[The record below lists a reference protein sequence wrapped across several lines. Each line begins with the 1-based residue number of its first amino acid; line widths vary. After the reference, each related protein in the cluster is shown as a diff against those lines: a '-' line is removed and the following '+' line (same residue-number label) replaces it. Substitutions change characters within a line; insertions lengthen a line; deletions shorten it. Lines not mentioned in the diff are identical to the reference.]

1 MLVRRLKRIKKDLT
15 DLTLEQ
21 LNDLLVHKTLRL
33 LDLLDKKNVDGVEY
47 RDTKLEVECIQEAI
61 KEKSPEK
68 DKYLRK

>member
-1 MLVRRLKRIKKDLT
+1 MLVRQIKRIKQDLN

-47 RDTKLEVECIQEAI
+47 RDTKLEVECVQEAI
-61 KEKSPEK
+61 KEKSRGK
-68 DKYLRK
+68 KKYLRK